1 MLPELYLGGEKMK
14 TFNSKKFVLVL
25 ALVILALV
33 IPTKIFAATQSVAIV
48 KIEDDYSIYID
59 GLENKDFKFSFTN
72 QKPESDNPGDSNLI
86 ANWEDNNGVHIAC
99 LESTSEIDLN
109 EKVYMIIEADGETSV
124 TELDLEN
131 AIDKTEMANIEALT
145 TIISVDT
152 NQTTTTSDNENGV
165 ATTQTVGQV
174 DITES
179 SEYNYEDYEYKYQL
193 IKIDGT
199 ESETAKQL
207 SDLVD
212 SLQTSYSTL
221 STYNKILK
229 TKEIRD
235 LYNSLKDEA
244 SMSDVKDY
252 VIYQP
257 EDSKEGDKYL
267 VLLQQLSGGRV
278 VREDI
283 QFLVCTEGHQQEV
296 VKEVKEIKKA
306 TALPRTFDS
315 IILLVVLAVIVI
327 IAIAVILRVKKLSKN
342 EK

>member
-1 MLPELYLGGEKMK
+1 MK
-14 TFNSKKFVLVL
+14 TFNSKKFVLVLAL

-179 SEYNYEDYEYKYQL
+179 SEYNYEDYEYRYQL